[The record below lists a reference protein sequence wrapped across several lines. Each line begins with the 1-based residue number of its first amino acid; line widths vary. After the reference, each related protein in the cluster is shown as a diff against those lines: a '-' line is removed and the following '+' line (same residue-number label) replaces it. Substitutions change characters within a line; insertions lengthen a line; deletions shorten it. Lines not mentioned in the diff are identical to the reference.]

1 MVLWSCLGGGV
12 VVAALVGV
20 AANAHPPGEQLASS
34 PLQGH
39 RAPAIS
45 GPAVAGG
52 GRVSLSRFRHEW
64 VLVNFMASWCTTC
77 QEEMP
82 QLKLFY
88 RQHAAAGDATILAVE
103 YDAPDASRLRSYLS
117 HQGATWP
124 AVNDPAADVPYGV
137 TGLPYSYLVAPGG
150 TVYESVLGEVR
161 ASQLDSLLRQG
172 ARAGLGRA

>member
-1 MVLWSCLGGGV
+1 
-12 VVAALVGV
+12 VAALVGV
-20 AANAHPPGEQLASS
+20 AANAHPSSEQLSTS

-39 RAPAIS
+39 PAPSIS
-45 GPAVAGG
+45 GPAVAGTG
-52 GRVSLSRFRHEW
+52 HLSLAQFRHQW

-103 YDAPDASRLRSYLS
+103 YDAPDAGHLRSYLA

-137 TGLPYSYLVAPGG
+137 TGLPLSYLVAPGG
-150 TVYESVLGEVR
+150 TVYESILGQVR